1 MGFRVDF
8 FQLYSISKSTGT
20 RCTTALLPD
29 PVIRWL
35 SVSVSSHHC
44 WISSIISSRMQLTLM
59 KRPNSWLARWLRCSA
74 SSFRR
79 GSQLLGTSAQTR
91 RNEIITKYQTDFLY
105 ASIVDCHGELS
116 LCPRETTTNSEELL
130 PSISSQPLCWEMLAH
145 FLLLNT
151 WFTIAS
157 NDFSRVSRY
166 LLWFL

>member
-8 FQLYSISKSTGT
+8 FQLYSISKSTEIS
-20 RCTTALLPD
+20 CTTALLPD
-29 PVIRWL
+29 PVLRWL

-44 WISSIISSRMQLTLM
+44 WISSIISLRIQLTLM

-105 ASIVDCHGELS
+105 ASIVELS
-116 LCPRETTTNSEELL
+116 RWVITLPARYDDEFWGTTS
-130 PSISSQPLCWEMLAH
+130 AH
-145 FLLLNT
+145 NHC
-151 WFTIAS
+151 
-157 NDFSRVSRY
+157 VGK
-166 LLWFL
+166 LWPIFCF